1 MSVFSSAREFTRLRE
16 LLSILLKYG
25 FDDLVRWLHME
36 NRGGLLKRWL
46 RQELPAELRRLPSE
60 ARARLA
66 LEEMGPT
73 FVKLGQILATRVDLL
88 PAEWITELEKLQDE
102 AAAIPFAQLR
112 PQLERSL
119 GAKVS
124 ACFREIDEKPVGTAS
139 MAQVYRAVTPMGEAV
154 VLKIRRPGI
163 EEKIQADLRL
173 LRKLAEIAEAQSPEL
188 RRYQPIEIIAE
199 FEASLLRELDFSI
212 EARTADRMRE
222 NLRALD
228 WLVVPRI
235 YWEWTCA
242 DLNVQEYINGIPAK
256 QIDAIDAAGLN
267 RKQIARRGARAV
279 WKMMLEDGLFHADP
293 HPGNFLVLPG
303 NRVAMLDYGMVGRLT
318 ATRRDQLIR
327 LIRGVAL
334 QEPETVTQVL
344 VEWSAGRYVNREGL
358 MAEVTNIIEQF
369 DGVPLAEL
377 DIAALLNAVATVLR
391 NYSLRLPSE
400 LTLLAKACVTLE
412 GFGRMID
419 PDFQLM
425 EEAMPLLKKTL
436 ANRYSPKVLARAVRS
451 RALDAVER
459 LYHPGSLPPS
469 NGGGNGGYSSGPPP
483 LQMEDL
489 SRLVNRLERAS
500 HRQARAVLLAALFLV
515 SGLMLQLDGGPH
527 VLGMHVLG
535 LISLL
540 GCTAY
545 WLWMLTQLWW
555 SERGHRD

>member
-1 MSVFSSAREFTRLRE
+1 MTLFSSAREFGRLRE
-16 LLSILLKYG
+16 LIAILLKYG
-25 FDDLVRWLHME
+25 FDDIVRWLQME
-36 NRGGLLKRWL
+36 GRIGWL
-46 RQELPAELRRLPSE
+46 RRWVRQDLPPEIRRLPSE

-88 PAEWITELEKLQDE
+88 PSEWIAQLEKLQDQ
-102 AAAIPFAQLR
+102 ATAIPFAQLK

-124 ACFREIDEKPVGTAS
+124 ACFREIDETPVGTAS
-139 MAQVYRAVTPMGEAV
+139 MAQVYRAVTPLGQEV

-173 LRKLAEIAEAQSPEL
+173 LKKLAEIAEAQSPEL
-188 RRYQPIEIIAE
+188 RRYRPLEVMQE
-199 FEASLLRELDFSI
+199 FETSLLSELDFSI
-212 EARTADRMRE
+212 EARTADRLRD
-222 NLRALD
+222 NLRQFD
-228 WLVVPRI
+228 WLVIPRI
-235 YWEWTCA
+235 YWEWTCD
-242 DLNVQEYINGIPAK
+242 DLNVQEFIRGIPAK
-256 QIDAIDAAGLN
+256 DVEAIDAAGLD
-267 RKQIARRGARAV
+267 RRQLARRGARAV

-293 HPGNFLVLPG
+293 HPGNFLVLSG
-303 NRVAMLDYGMVGRLT
+303 GRIAMLDYGMVGRLT

-334 QEPETVTQVL
+334 QEPDTVTQVL
-344 VEWSAGRYVNREGL
+344 VEWAAGRYVNREGL
-358 MAEVTNIIEQF
+358 LAEVTNLIERY
-369 DGVPLAEL
+369 DGIPLPEL
-377 DIAALLNAVATVLR
+377 DISDLLNAIAGILR

-412 GFGRMID
+412 GFGRLID

-425 EEAMPLLKKTL
+425 EEAMPLLRKTL

-459 LYHPGSLPPS
+459 LYHPGTMPASNG
-469 NGGGNGGYSSGPPP
+469 NGGGGYSGPPP
-483 LQMEDL
+483 LQVEEL
-489 SRLVNRLERAS
+489 TRLVNRLERAS
-500 HRQARAVLLAALFLV
+500 HRQARAVLLAGLFLV
-515 SGLMLQLDGGPH
+515 SGMMLQLEDGPH
-527 VLGMHVLG
+527 ILGMHVIG
-535 LISLL
+535 LLSLL
-540 GCTAY
+540 GCTGY

>member
-1 MSVFSSAREFTRLRE
+1 MTLFSSAREFGRLRE
-16 LLSILLKYG
+16 LIAILLKYG
-25 FDDLVRWLHME
+25 FDDIVRWLQME
-36 NRGGLLKRWL
+36 GRIGWL
-46 RQELPAELRRLPSE
+46 RRWVRQDLPPEIRRLPSE

-88 PAEWITELEKLQDE
+88 PSEWIAQLEKLQDQ
-102 AAAIPFAQLR
+102 ATAIPFAQLK

-124 ACFREIDEKPVGTAS
+124 ACFREIDETPVGTAS
-139 MAQVYRAVTPMGEAV
+139 MAQVYRAVTPLGQEV

-173 LRKLAEIAEAQSPEL
+173 LKKLAEIAEAQSPEL
-188 RRYQPIEIIAE
+188 RRYRPLEVMQE
-199 FEASLLRELDFSI
+199 FETSLLSELDFSI
-212 EARTADRMRE
+212 EARTADRLRD
-222 NLRALD
+222 NLRQFD
-228 WLVVPRI
+228 WLVIPRI
-235 YWEWTCA
+235 YWEWTCD
-242 DLNVQEYINGIPAK
+242 DLNVQEFIRGIPAK
-256 QIDAIDAAGLN
+256 DVEAIDAAGLD
-267 RKQIARRGARAV
+267 RRQLARRGARAV

-303 NRVAMLDYGMVGRLT
+303 GRIAMLDYGMVGRLT

-334 QEPETVTQVL
+334 QEPDTVTQVL
-344 VEWSAGRYVNREGL
+344 VEWAAGRYVNREGL
-358 MAEVTNIIEQF
+358 LAEVTNLIERY
-369 DGVPLAEL
+369 DGIPLPEL
-377 DIAALLNAVATVLR
+377 DISDLLNAIAGILR

-412 GFGRMID
+412 GFGRLID

-425 EEAMPLLKKTL
+425 EEAMPLLRKTL

-459 LYHPGSLPPS
+459 LYHPGTMPASNG
-469 NGGGNGGYSSGPPP
+469 NGGGGYSGPPP
-483 LQMEDL
+483 LQVEEL
-489 SRLVNRLERAS
+489 TRLVNRLERAS
-500 HRQARAVLLAALFLV
+500 HRQARAVLLAGLFLV
-515 SGLMLQLDGGPH
+515 SGMMLQLEDGPH
-527 VLGMHVLG
+527 ILGMHVIG

-540 GCTAY
+540 GCTGY

>member
-1 MSVFSSAREFTRLRE
+1 MTLFSSAREFGRLRE
-16 LLSILLKYG
+16 LIAILLKYG
-25 FDDLVRWLHME
+25 FDDIVRWLQME
-36 NRGGLLKRWL
+36 GRIGWL
-46 RQELPAELRRLPSE
+46 RRWVRQDLPPEIRRLPSE

-88 PAEWITELEKLQDE
+88 PSEWIAQLEKLQDQ
-102 AAAIPFAQLR
+102 ATAIPFAQLK

-124 ACFREIDEKPVGTAS
+124 ACFREIDETPVGTAS
-139 MAQVYRAVTPMGEAV
+139 MAQVYRAVTPLGQEV

-173 LRKLAEIAEAQSPEL
+173 LKKLAEIAEAQSPEL
-188 RRYQPIEIIAE
+188 RRYRPLEVMQE
-199 FEASLLRELDFSI
+199 FETSLLSELDFSI
-212 EARTADRMRE
+212 EARTADRLRD
-222 NLRALD
+222 NLRQFD
-228 WLVVPRI
+228 WLVIPRI
-235 YWEWTCA
+235 YWEWTCD
-242 DLNVQEYINGIPAK
+242 DLNVQEFIRGIPAK
-256 QIDAIDAAGLN
+256 DVEAIDAAGLD
-267 RKQIARRGARAV
+267 RRQLARRGARAV

-303 NRVAMLDYGMVGRLT
+303 GRIAMLDYGMVGRLT

-334 QEPETVTQVL
+334 QEPDTVTQVL
-344 VEWSAGRYVNREGL
+344 VEWAAGRYVNREGL
-358 MAEVTNIIEQF
+358 LAEVTNLIERY
-369 DGVPLAEL
+369 DGIPLPEL
-377 DIAALLNAVATVLR
+377 DISDLLNAIAGILR

-412 GFGRMID
+412 GFGRLID

-425 EEAMPLLKKTL
+425 EEAMPLLRKTL

-459 LYHPGSLPPS
+459 LYHPGTMPASNG
-469 NGGGNGGYSSGPPP
+469 NGGGGYSGPPP
-483 LQMEDL
+483 LQVEEL
-489 SRLVNRLERAS
+489 TRLVNRLERAS
-500 HRQARAVLLAALFLV
+500 HRQARAVLLAGLFLV
-515 SGLMLQLDGGPH
+515 SGMMLQLEDGPH
-527 VLGMHVLG
+527 ILGMHVIG
-535 LISLL
+535 LLSLL
-540 GCTAY
+540 GCTGY

>member
-1 MSVFSSAREFTRLRE
+1 MNLFSSAREFGRLRE
-16 LLSILLKYG
+16 LIGILLKYG
-25 FDDLVRWLHME
+25 FDDIVRWLHLE
-36 NRGGLLKRWL
+36 GSVGWL
-46 RQELPAELRRLPSE
+46 RRWVRQDLPAEIRRLPSE

-88 PAEWITELEKLQDE
+88 PAEWIAELESLQDQ
-102 AAAIPFAQLR
+102 AAAVPFSQLK

-139 MAQVYRAVTPMGEAV
+139 MAQVYRAVTPIGQEV
-154 VLKIRRPGI
+154 VLKIRRPGV

-173 LRKLAEIAEAQSPEL
+173 LHKLAEIAEAQSPEL
-188 RRYQPIEIIAE
+188 RRYQPIEVIQE

-222 NLRALD
+222 NLRGLD
-228 WLVVPRI
+228 WLVIPKI
-235 YWEWTCA
+235 YWEWTCD
-242 DLNVQEYINGIPAK
+242 DLNVQEFIRGIPAK
-256 QIDAIDAAGLN
+256 NIDAIDAAGLD
-267 RKQIARRGARAV
+267 RKQLARRGARAV
-279 WKMMLEDGLFHADP
+279 WKMMLEDGFFHADP
-293 HPGNFLVLPG
+293 HPGNFLILPG
-303 NRVAMLDYGMVGRLT
+303 GRIAMLDYGMVGRLT

-334 QEPETVTQVL
+334 QEAETVTQVL
-344 VEWSAGRYVNREGL
+344 VEWSAGRYVNRDGL
-358 MAEVTNIIEQF
+358 VAEVTNLIEQF
-369 DGVPLAEL
+369 DGIPMAEL
-377 DIAALLNAVATVLR
+377 DINALLNAIAAILR

-412 GFGRMID
+412 GFGRLID
-419 PDFQLM
+419 PHFQLM
-425 EEAMPLLKKTL
+425 EEAMPLLRKTL

-459 LYHPGSLPPS
+459 LYHPGSVPGS
-469 NGGGNGGYSSGPPP
+469 GNGNGGSYSGPPP
-483 LQMEDL
+483 MQVEEL
-489 SRLVNRLERAS
+489 SKLVNRLERAS
-500 HRQARAVLLAALFLV
+500 HRQARAVLLAGLFLV
-515 SGLMLQLDGGPH
+515 SGMMLQLEGGPH
-527 VLGMHVLG
+527 ILGMHVLG

-540 GCTAY
+540 GCTGY

-555 SERGHRD
+555 TERGHRD

>member
-1 MSVFSSAREFTRLRE
+1 MNLFSSAREFTRLRE
-16 LLSILLKYG
+16 LIGILLKYG
-25 FDDLVRWLHME
+25 FDDIVRWLHLE
-36 NRGGLLKRWL
+36 GSVGWL
-46 RQELPAELRRLPSE
+46 RRWVRQDLPPEIRRLPSE

-88 PAEWITELEKLQDE
+88 PAEWITEFEKLQDQ
-102 AAAIPFAQLR
+102 AAAVPFAQLK

-119 GAKVS
+119 GAKVG
-124 ACFREIDEKPVGTAS
+124 ACFREIDETPVGTAS
-139 MAQVYRAVTPMGEAV
+139 MAQVYRAVTPIGQEV
-154 VLKIRRPGI
+154 VLKIRRPGV

-188 RRYQPIEIIAE
+188 RRYQPIEVIQE

-222 NLRALD
+222 NLRGLD
-228 WLVVPRI
+228 WLVIPKI
-235 YWEWTCA
+235 YWEWTCD
-242 DLNVQEYINGIPAK
+242 DLNVQEFIRGIPAK
-256 QIDAIDAAGLN
+256 NVDAIDAAGLD
-267 RKQIARRGARAV
+267 RRQLARRGARAV

-293 HPGNFLVLPG
+293 HPGNFLILPG
-303 NRVAMLDYGMVGRLT
+303 GRIAMLDYGMVGRLT

-358 MAEVTNIIEQF
+358 VAEVTDLIEQF
-369 DGVPLAEL
+369 DGIPMAEL
-377 DIAALLNAVATVLR
+377 DINALLNAIAAILR

-412 GFGRMID
+412 GFGRLID
-419 PDFQLM
+419 PHFQLM
-425 EEAMPLLKKTL
+425 EEAMPLLRKTL

-459 LYHPGSLPPS
+459 LYHPGTMP
-469 NGGGNGGYSSGPPP
+469 GNGNGHGGYSGPPP
-483 LQMEDL
+483 MQAEEL
-489 SRLVNRLERAS
+489 SKLVNRLERAS
-500 HRQARAVLLAALFLV
+500 HRQARAVLLAGLFLV
-515 SGLMLQLDGGPH
+515 SGMMLQLENGPH
-527 VLGMHVLG
+527 ILGMHVLG

-540 GCTAY
+540 GCTGY

-555 SERGHRD
+555 TERGHRD

>member
-1 MSVFSSAREFTRLRE
+1 MTLFSSAREFGRLRE
-16 LLSILLKYG
+16 LIAILLKYG
-25 FDDLVRWLHME
+25 FDDIVRWLQME
-36 NRGGLLKRWL
+36 GRIGWL
-46 RQELPAELRRLPSE
+46 RRWVRQDLPPEIRRLPSE

-88 PAEWITELEKLQDE
+88 PSEWIAQLEKLQDQ
-102 AAAIPFAQLR
+102 ATAIPFAQLK

-124 ACFREIDEKPVGTAS
+124 ACFREIDETPVGTAS
-139 MAQVYRAVTPMGEAV
+139 MAQVYRAVTPLGQEV

-173 LRKLAEIAEAQSPEL
+173 LKKLAEIAEAQSSEL
-188 RRYQPIEIIAE
+188 RRYRPLEVMQE
-199 FEASLLRELDFSI
+199 FETSLLSELDFSI
-212 EARTADRMRE
+212 EARTADRLRD
-222 NLRALD
+222 NLRQFD
-228 WLVVPRI
+228 WLVIPRI
-235 YWEWTCA
+235 YWEWTCD
-242 DLNVQEYINGIPAK
+242 DLNVQEFIRGIPAK
-256 QIDAIDAAGLN
+256 DVEAIDAAGLD
-267 RKQIARRGARAV
+267 RRQLAQRGARAV

-303 NRVAMLDYGMVGRLT
+303 GRIAMLDYGMVGRLT

-334 QEPETVTQVL
+334 QEPDTVTQVL
-344 VEWSAGRYVNREGL
+344 VEWAAGRYVNREGL
-358 MAEVTNIIEQF
+358 LAEVTNLIERY
-369 DGVPLAEL
+369 DGIPLPEL
-377 DIAALLNAVATVLR
+377 DISDLLNAIAGILR

-412 GFGRMID
+412 GFGRLID

-425 EEAMPLLKKTL
+425 EEAMPLLRKTL

-459 LYHPGSLPPS
+459 LYHPGTMPAS
-469 NGGGNGGYSSGPPP
+469 NGNSGGGYSGPPP
-483 LQMEDL
+483 LQVEEL
-489 SRLVNRLERAS
+489 TRLVNRLERAS
-500 HRQARAVLLAALFLV
+500 HRQARAVLLAGLFLV
-515 SGLMLQLDGGPH
+515 SGMMLQLEDGPH
-527 VLGMHVLG
+527 ILGMHVIG
-535 LISLL
+535 LLSLL
-540 GCTAY
+540 GCTGY